1 VVTQGSLRSRQ
12 DPSEALFRIRN
23 LPLRNLL
30 KRRVLAALVLG
41 TAIVGG
47 TLVYAQAAKVTT
59 TYRTALVT
67 YGTITQSIGM
77 AGNLTPVSEA
87 DLNFASAGTVQS
99 VYVQVGQAVGA
110 GTPLGAVDS
119 TLLSAQLLQA
129 QATLASA
136 QAKLAQDRAG
146 PTGSSLTSAQN
157 SVASAQVAMNN
168 AQTSLAD
175 TQAINTQS
183 VAAAQA
189 PVTAAQGPVTAD
201 LALVAQDNVTL
212 TADQATMATDCALA
226 GPPPACAT
234 DTTKVSADQA
244 KLAADQLTLAQH
256 QATLDSAKTAL
267 ATATAKAQQSNDQA
281 AAQLASMQQQYS
293 AAKSSLASLQTSTA
307 PQTIQMDDAQ
317 ITIDQVNVD
326 TLQRQVNGATLTSPI
341 AGIVSQVNV
350 KAGQSVS
357 SGSATSAF
365 IVFAPGSYQ
374 VTGTVSDS
382 QVNLVAIGQAA
393 QVTPA
398 GSTQALLG
406 KITAISPAATIS
418 SGVATFGVTA
428 QLTDTS
434 NAIRPGISAT
444 ANIVI
449 NQVVHVLTVPT
460 SAVHTTAAGS
470 TVQVLTNGVPKS
482 VSVQTGASDPT
493 RIQILSGL
501 QINQVVVIAVV
512 TSTVPSSTGNAF
524 GGGAGGNRGGGGGG
538 VVRPGG

>member
-1 VVTQGSLRSRQ
+1 M
-12 DPSEALFRIRN
+12 RN
-23 LPLRNLL
+23 LPLRSLL
-30 KRRVLAALVLG
+30 KRKVLAALVLG

-87 DLNFASAGTVQS
+87 DLNFASAGTIQS
-99 VYVQVGQAVGA
+99 VYVQVGQAVGV
-110 GTPLGAVDS
+110 GTPLATLDS
-119 TLLSAQLLQA
+119 TLLAAQLLQA
-129 QATLASA
+129 QATLAGA
-136 QAKLAQDRAG
+136 QANLAQDRTG
-146 PTGSSLTSAQN
+146 PTGTSLTSAQN
-157 SVASAQVAMNN
+157 SVASAQVAMTN

-175 TQAINTQS
+175 TQAINAQS

-189 PVTAAQGPVTAD
+189 PVTSAQTPVTTD
-201 LALVAQDNVTL
+201 QALVAQDQATL
-212 TADQATMATDCALA
+212 AADQAAVPVDLA
-226 GPPPACAT
+226 
-234 DTTKVSADQA
+234 KVSADQT
-244 KLAADQLTLAQH
+244 KLAGDQLTLAH
-256 QATLDSAKTAL
+256 DQAVLDAAKNVL
-267 ATATAKAQQSNDQA
+267 AAATAKAQQSNDQA
-281 AAQLASMQQQYS
+281 AAQVASMQQQYS

-382 QVNLVAIGQAA
+382 QVNLVAVGQAA

-406 KITAISPAATIS
+406 KITAISPAATVS

-428 QLTDTS
+428 QLTDAS

-444 ANIVI
+444 VTIVI

-470 TVQVLTNGVPKS
+470 TVQVLTNGVPHS

-501 QINQVVVIAVV
+501 QLNQVVVIAVV
-512 TSTVPSSTGNAF
+512 TSSVPSSTGNAF
-524 GGGAGGNRGGGGGG
+524 GGGGNRGGGG
-538 VVRPGG
+538 VVRGGGG

>member
-1 VVTQGSLRSRQ
+1 M
-12 DPSEALFRIRN
+12 
-23 LPLRNLL
+23 
-30 KRRVLAALVLG
+30 LAALVLG

-77 AGNLTPVSEA
+77 AGNLAPVSEA

-99 VYVQVGQAVGA
+99 VYVQVGQTVGA
-110 GTPLGAVDS
+110 GTPLGTLDS
-119 TLLSAQLLQA
+119 TLLSAQLQQA

-175 TQAINTQS
+175 TQAINAQS

-201 LALVAQDNVTL
+201 LALVAQDKVTL
-212 TADQATMATDCALA
+212 AADQAAIPVDAA
-226 GPPPACAT
+226 
-234 DTTKVSADQA
+234 KVIADQT
-244 KLAADQLTLAQH
+244 KLTADQLTLAHDQT
-256 QATLDSAKTAL
+256 TLDIAKTAL
-267 ATATAKAQQSNDQA
+267 AAATAKAQQSNDQA
-281 AAQLASMQQQYS
+281 AAALASMQQQYS
-293 AAKSSLASLQTSTA
+293 AARSSLSALQTSTT

-317 ITIDQVNVD
+317 IPIDQVNVD
-326 TLQRQVNGATLTSPI
+326 TLQRQVDGATLTSPI

-357 SGSATSAF
+357 SASATSAF
-365 IVFAPGSYQ
+365 VVFAPGSYQ

-382 QVNLVAIGQAA
+382 QVNLVAVGQAA

-398 GSTQALLG
+398 GSTQAMLG
-406 KITAISPAATIS
+406 KITSISPAATIS

-434 NAIRPGISAT
+434 NSIRPGISAT
-444 ANIVI
+444 VSIVI

-493 RIQILSGL
+493 RIQILSGV

-512 TSTVPSSTGNAF
+512 TSSVPSSTGNAF

>member
-1 VVTQGSLRSRQ
+1 M
-12 DPSEALFRIRN
+12 
-23 LPLRNLL
+23 RNLL

-99 VYVQVGQAVGA
+99 VYVQIGQAVGA
-110 GTPLGAVDS
+110 GTPLGTVDS

-136 QAKLAQDRAG
+136 QAKLAQDRSG

-157 SVASAQVAMNN
+157 SVGSAQVAMNN

-175 TQAINTQS
+175 TQAINAQA
-183 VAAAQA
+183 VAVAQA
-189 PVTAAQGPVTAD
+189 PVTTAQGPVTAD

-244 KLAADQLTLAQH
+244 KLATDQLTLAQH
-256 QATLDSAKTAL
+256 QATLDSSKVAL

-326 TLQRQVNGATLTSPI
+326 TMQRQVDGATLTSPI

-350 KAGQSVS
+350 KVGQSVS

-382 QVNLVAIGQAA
+382 QVNLVAVGQGA

-444 ANIVI
+444 VSIVI

-460 SAVHTTAAGS
+460 SAVHTTAGGS

-524 GGGAGGNRGGGGGG
+524 GGGGGNRGGGGGG